1 MFFFSFSA
9 PVFSRGTQQA
19 SGACSPGQ
27 GLLFAGEP
35 RNFALSLCFLGG
47 PQTRRAAKPKQ
58 KPAVPPA
65 RRRLSQLAVPARRGA
80 LKRRM
85 GERNQS
91 QTAGEIRPLVSIRGR
106 RGSFG
111 VCYLSCLSW
120 NWRKGS
126 SVKIT
131 ERTDEEATEAL
142 RAGR

>member
-9 PVFSRGTQQA
+9 PVFSRGTPRRV
-19 SGACSPGQ
+19 GACSPGQ

-65 RRRLSQLAVPARRGA
+65 RRRLFQLAVPARRGA

-85 GERNQS
+85 RRREIKPRQQRNP
-91 QTAGEIRPLVSIRGR
+91 TAGRP
-106 RGSFG
+106 F
-111 VCYLSCLSW
+111 
-120 NWRKGS
+120 
-126 SVKIT
+126 
-131 ERTDEEATEAL
+131 
-142 RAGR
+142 